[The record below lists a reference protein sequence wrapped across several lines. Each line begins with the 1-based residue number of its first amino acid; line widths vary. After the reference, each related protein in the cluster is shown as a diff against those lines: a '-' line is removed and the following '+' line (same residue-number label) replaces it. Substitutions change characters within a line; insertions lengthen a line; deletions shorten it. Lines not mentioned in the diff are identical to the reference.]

1 MAVTVP
7 HRTRPRPV
15 CASGVRWSPARAS
28 SLTAGL
34 SFRIFLPLERLPPAP
49 FITPSKYFCCF
60 WLLLRFLPFF
70 ATRLPLTKPLNYCTS
85 RFVIYGVAKNK
96 NFRESEREAANGKQ
110 AVWPYFLT
118 AWVTD
123 QPQGLSWLDRCG
135 GRWHRGWF
143 FHTAIFYLLFY
154 SEQKSSFLTQNTGIE
169 CKLQTISYH
178 SFSGTNVPFLQLN
191 YPFLS
196 HCHWATLHLHLLS
209 TVGQK
214 QTNKKNNSGEWK
226 RGNE

>member
-7 HRTRPRPV
+7 HGTRPRPV
-15 CASGVRWSPARAS
+15 CASRVRLSLARAS
-28 SLTAGL
+28 SLTAGF

-96 NFRESEREAANGKQ
+96 NFRESEREATNGKQ
-110 AVWPYFLT
+110 AVWPHFLT

-123 QPQGLSWLDRCG
+123 QPQGLSRLDRCG
-135 GRWHRGWF
+135 GTMAPGL
-143 FHTAIFYLLFY
+143 IFP
-154 SEQKSSFLTQNTGIE
+154 
-169 CKLQTISYH
+169 H
-178 SFSGTNVPFLQLN
+178 S
-191 YPFLS
+191 
-196 HCHWATLHLHLLS
+196 HLLLVVLFGTKIKFPHS
-209 TVGQK
+209 KYRHRMQVIDNVIPLFFR
-214 QTNKKNNSGEWK
+214 NKCTFFAT
-226 RGNE
+226 